1 MSGVPAVLAAVTAI
15 SAIGGGVATAVAS
28 KKRNKAESRA
38 RKIEQAAASLENQR
52 RIRRAIA
59 QRRIQE
65 AEIQSLGVDQGVQ
78 GSSSIAGA
86 RSSLVTQTGANIG
99 AARTQFGA
107 EQGRANVLA
116 SGYRKG
122 AKYDSFGSILGS
134 VGQASQGLGGFIERN
149 PDATLKDFLPTFG
162 RR

>member
-1 MSGVPAVLAAVTAI
+1 MSGVPAVLAAVTAV
-15 SAIGGGVATAVAS
+15 ATIGGTVASVVATE
-28 KKRNKAESRA
+28 KRNKAESRA

-59 QRRIQE
+59 ARRVRE
-65 AEIQSLGVDQGVQ
+65 AEIQSLGVAQGVQ
-78 GSSSIAGA
+78 DSSSLSGA

-99 AARTQFGA
+99 ANQAQFGA
-107 EQGRANVLA
+107 AQGRADVLA
-116 SGYRKG
+116 SGYRRG
-122 AKYDSFGSILGS
+122 AKFDSFANILGS
-134 VGQASQGLGGFIERN
+134 VGQASQGFGNFVERN